1 SSSLFP
7 LCCTP
12 YHPLPVHP
20 STPAFGRNHCYTQS
34 LPGSA
39 NLSLHRCTCFPCSQ
53 IQLRPPKT
61 SLKFP
66 DQTMFPAPHYW
77 WLVLFQLSTVPSV
90 DTEWST
96 AWSPGHQRT
105 LCNQNFQSCNALD
118 LQSVHKCQHETVL
131 PPYGDLFLWIWTR

>member
-1 SSSLFP
+1 LEKNLPLVSLERSSSLFP

-34 LPGSA
+34 LPGCA

-53 IQLRPPKT
+53 IQPRPPKT

-66 DQTMFPAPHYW
+66 DQTMFPAPHYR
-77 WLVLFQLSTVPSV
+77 WLVPFPAVHCSISGHRVGYSLVTRPSE
-90 DTEWST
+90 DT
-96 AWSPGHQRT
+96 
-105 LCNQNFQSCNALD
+105 L
-118 LQSVHKCQHETVL
+118 
-131 PPYGDLFLWIWTR
+131 